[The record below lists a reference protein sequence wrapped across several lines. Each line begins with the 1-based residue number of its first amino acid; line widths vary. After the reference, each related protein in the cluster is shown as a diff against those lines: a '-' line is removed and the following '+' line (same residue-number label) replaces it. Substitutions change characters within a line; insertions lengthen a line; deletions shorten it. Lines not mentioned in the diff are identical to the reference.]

1 MRTALLLVALAGCA
15 HDTPLRTTGVHAARV
30 FWCAATGECFADA
43 LQCGRV
49 GQCLETHSVWCS
61 MHGDNGVCAA
71 TVDKC
76 RELAIASEE
85 YDLACEEAP

>member
-1 MRTALLLVALAGCA
+1 MVVLLALGACA
-15 HDTPLRTTGVHAARV
+15 HDVPRATTGIRAARI
-30 FWCAATGECFADA
+30 FWCAATGECFADPQ
-43 LQCGRV
+43 QCGRV

-61 MHGDNGVCAA
+61 MKGDTGVCAA

-85 YDLACEEAP
+85 YDLACEAAP